1 MQEVERVLL
10 DSIEELHGH
19 MRQRQR
25 ELGHQ
30 SKESQQRI
38 LECAGSSQLVFTARK
53 EERWQTRV
61 CLAKISSKRGSRVGS
76 ERTFGVLGEHHI
88 MMMLQSRFGRT
99 DLRVISVSLDMF
111 FQILGA
117 LEGLATEIT
126 FMRLERHM
134 HTNVRSDV
142 VALDGGSITRPPLAG
157 EVQVIGTL
165 TTDMALANVFLLD
178 GEANVSQNVFFSLL
192 YHQSQCEVGL
202 VSLFLT

>member
-1 MQEVERVLL
+1 
-10 DSIEELHGH
+10 
-19 MRQRQR
+19 
-25 ELGHQ
+25 
-30 SKESQQRI
+30 
-38 LECAGSSQLVFTARK
+38 
-53 EERWQTRV
+53 
-61 CLAKISSKRGSRVGS
+61 
-76 ERTFGVLGEHHI
+76 

-192 YHQSQCEVGL
+192 YHQSQCNVGL